1 MSCLQMLHEVDLI
14 CQINYSLEIICAALL
29 SVHEAG
35 PSLWRAAAVDLRVSS
50 KF

>member
-1 MSCLQMLHEVDLI
+1 MLHELDLI
-14 CQINYSLEIICAALL
+14 CQINYSLEIICVDQL

-35 PSLWRAAAVDLRVSS
+35 PSLWRAAAVDLRVFS